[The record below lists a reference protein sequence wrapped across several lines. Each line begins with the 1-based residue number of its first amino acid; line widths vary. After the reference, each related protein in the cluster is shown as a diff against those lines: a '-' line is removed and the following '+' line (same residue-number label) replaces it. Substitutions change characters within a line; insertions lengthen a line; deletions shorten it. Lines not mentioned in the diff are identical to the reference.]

1 MNDLEKIASKL
12 CESMFPKP
20 EPPPCAYELVELE
33 SSTVSSDDT
42 WLGATW
48 HLRGDNITEDTAKEM
63 KSLLLPLENKIK
75 SVVKEAVVFVE
86 YLGVNPEH
94 KIDKPYVRIRM
105 DWGNDLLVLEGVPQW
120 RN

>member
-1 MNDLEKIASKL
+1 MNDLENIASKL
-12 CESMFPKP
+12 FDSMFSKP

-33 SSTVSSDDT
+33 SGKVSCDDT

-48 HLRGDNITEDTAKEM
+48 HLHGENITENTAKEM
-63 KSLLLPLENKIK
+63 KSLLLPLEDKIK

-86 YLGVNPEH
+86 YVGVNPEH
-94 KIDKPYVRIRM
+94 EIDKPYVRIRM

-120 RN
+120 RI